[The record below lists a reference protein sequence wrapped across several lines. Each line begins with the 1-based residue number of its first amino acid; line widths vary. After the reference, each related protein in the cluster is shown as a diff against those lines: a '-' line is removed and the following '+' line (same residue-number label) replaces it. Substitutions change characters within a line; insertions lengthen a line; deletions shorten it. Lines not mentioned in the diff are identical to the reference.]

1 MEHELFSFLPGKPQS
16 YNLTMEVWQAL
27 KNLKED
33 RSIIIKPADK
43 GSCVVV
49 WDREDYLAEGY
60 KQLNDESIYVD
71 IKHSTDK
78 TLSDLI
84 EKSNNFFKR
93 LNRKKIISEKELK
106 YFSYSFKNAS
116 CLGKMYLLPKI
127 HKRLYNVPGRPI
139 ISNCG
144 TPTEKVSEFLDHH
157 LQPVMKS
164 GKSYVKDTGDFLEK
178 IKSLG
183 RIPEDAFLV
192 TADVVGLYPSIPHD
206 VGLKALY
213 EKLEERSDKKVPS
226 ADLVD
231 MAEFVLKN
239 NFFEFDSKVK
249 QQVSGTAIGTKFAP
263 PYACIF
269 MDKVEIDF
277 LETQVVKPLVWLRYI
292 DDIFFIWNESEE
304 KLDEFLEN
312 LNNFHPNLK
321 FTSEKSKKSVN
332 FLDVKVSLTDQ
343 HPETD

>member
-1 MEHELFSFLPGKPQS
+1 M
-16 YNLTMEVWQAL
+16 VA
-27 KNLKED
+27 
-33 RSIIIKPADK
+33 
-43 GSCVVV
+43 

-84 EKSNNFFKR
+84 EKSNKFFKR

-116 CLGKMYLLPKI
+116 CLGKMYLLPKT

-178 IKSLG
+178 NKSQS
-183 RIPEDAFLV
+183 RIPKDASLV
-192 TADVVGLYPSIPHD
+192 TADVGGLQIW
-206 VGLKALY
+206 LTWQNLY
-213 EKLEERSDKKVPS
+213 SRAISLNLIQKSNNKS
-226 ADLVD
+226 LV
-231 MAEFVLKN
+231 L
-239 NFFEFDSKVK
+239 
-249 QQVSGTAIGTKFAP
+249 P
-263 PYACIF
+263 
-269 MDKVEIDF
+269 
-277 LETQVVKPLVWLRYI
+277 
-292 DDIFFIWNESEE
+292 
-304 KLDEFLEN
+304 
-312 LNNFHPNLK
+312 
-321 FTSEKSKKSVN
+321 
-332 FLDVKVSLTDQ
+332 
-343 HPETD
+343 

>member
-1 MEHELFSFLPGKPQS
+1 M
-16 YNLTMEVWQAL
+16 
-27 KNLKED
+27 
-33 RSIIIKPADK
+33 IKPADK

-84 EKSNNFFKR
+84 EKSNKFFKR

-127 HKRLYNVPGRPI
+127 HKRLYNVPGHPI

-192 TADVVGLYPSIPHD
+192 TADVVGVYPSIPHD
-206 VGLKALY
+206 VGLKAIY
-213 EKLEERSDKKVPS
+213 EKLGERSDKKVPS
-226 ADLVD
+226 TDLVD
-231 MAEFVLKN
+231 MAEFVLKS
-239 NFFEFDSKVK
+239 NFF
-249 QQVSGTAIGTKFAP
+249 
-263 PYACIF
+263 
-269 MDKVEIDF
+269 
-277 LETQVVKPLVWLRYI
+277 
-292 DDIFFIWNESEE
+292 
-304 KLDEFLEN
+304 
-312 LNNFHPNLK
+312 
-321 FTSEKSKKSVN
+321 
-332 FLDVKVSLTDQ
+332 
-343 HPETD
+343 

>member
-1 MEHELFSFLPGKPQS
+1 MFSFLSGKPQS
-16 YNLTMEVWQAL
+16 CNLTKEEWQGL

-33 RSIIIKPADK
+33 RFIVIKPTDK

-49 WDREDYLAEGY
+49 WDREDDLAEGY

-127 HKRLYNVPGRPI
+127 HNRLYNVPGRPV

-144 TPTEKVSEFLDHH
+144 TPTEKVSEFSDHH

-164 GKSYVKDTGDFLEK
+164 GKSYVKDT
-178 IKSLG
+178 
-183 RIPEDAFLV
+183 R
-192 TADVVGLYPSIPHD
+192 
-206 VGLKALY
+206 
-213 EKLEERSDKKVPS
+213 
-226 ADLVD
+226 
-231 MAEFVLKN
+231 
-239 NFFEFDSKVK
+239 
-249 QQVSGTAIGTKFAP
+249 
-263 PYACIF
+263 
-269 MDKVEIDF
+269 
-277 LETQVVKPLVWLRYI
+277 
-292 DDIFFIWNESEE
+292 
-304 KLDEFLEN
+304 EFL
-312 LNNFHPNLK
+312 
-321 FTSEKSKKSVN
+321 
-332 FLDVKVSLTDQ
+332 
-343 HPETD
+343 